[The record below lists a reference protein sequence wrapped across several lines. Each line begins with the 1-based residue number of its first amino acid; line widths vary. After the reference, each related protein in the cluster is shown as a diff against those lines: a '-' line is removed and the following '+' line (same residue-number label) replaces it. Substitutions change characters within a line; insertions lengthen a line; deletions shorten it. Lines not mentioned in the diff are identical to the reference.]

1 MGLQGKSFC
10 LALAA
15 ITLSSF
21 NMCFL
26 EQVAA
31 KPHSHESASHHED
44 SAATNSDSHAHDTDH
59 AHEQSEMP
67 ESPCESGDVVCCE
80 NIVAVQPTVST
91 VLANTVLNESIY
103 LAHSAYRVESA
114 IKRPQYNYQIDFSP
128 GTSPPTAFLFAHTNH
143 APPLHA

>member
-10 LALAA
+10 LALAV
-15 ITLSSF
+15 ITLLSF

-31 KPHSHESASHHED
+31 KPH
-44 SAATNSDSHAHDTDH
+44 
-59 AHEQSEMP
+59 AHENSEKS

-80 NIVAVQPTVST
+80 NILAVQPTVST
-91 VLANTVLNESIY
+91 ALANTVLNESIY
-103 LAHSAYRVESA
+103 LAHSTYRVESA
-114 IKRPQYNYQIDFSP
+114 INRPQYNYQIDFSP